1 MRDLFSLIGRFRRD
15 RRGNIAVIF
24 TIALL
29 PILTAIGC
37 AIDYSLAAR
46 MRAKLQGAADAASV
60 GSIAR
65 KSPGYAAAAA
75 MTANGSVPA
84 GVTDANNVF
93 NGNMSTEPATRICP

>member
-1 MRDLFSLIGRFRRD
+1 MRNLFSLIDRFRKD

-60 GSIAR
+60 GAIAR
-65 KSPGYAAAAA
+65 KSPGYDVL
-75 MTANGSVPA
+75 MGRFPPA
-84 GVTDANNVF
+84 LPMPITSSMA
-93 NGNMSTEPATRICP
+93 I